1 MRILLQRVL
10 RAEVRIRTEAPATD
24 AYVSG
29 RINAGYVLLVGI
41 THTDT
46 AAEVDWMADKVRSL
60 RLFPDEQG
68 RMNRDLQESGGAI
81 LVVSQFTLYGDAR
94 KGRRPSFLDAAIPNI
109 AEPLYMQL
117 IAKLRA
123 LGVTVE
129 AGVFG
134 ATMEV
139 ELVNDGPVTLW
150 IERDSVTART
160 LADDR

>member
-10 RAEVRIRTEAPATD
+10 RAEVRVRTAAPATD

-29 RINAGYVLLVGI
+29 RINAGYVVLVGI

-46 AAEVDWMADKVRSL
+46 ATEVDWMVEKIRSL

-94 KGRRPSFLDAAIPNI
+94 KGRRPSFLDAAVPNI

-123 LGVTVE
+123 RGVTVE

-150 IERDSVTART
+150 IERDSVIART
-160 LADDR
+160 HADDL